1 MVTSKTLIRPCLVTA
16 ILGTSTIAQQPPK
29 PTAEHEVLAADE
41 GTWDATITSFLGG
54 PDGEPTVSKGTEVNT
69 LLAGGLWLV
78 SEFEGD
84 IGGVK
89 FMGRG
94 HFGYDPLRK
103 RYVGTWIDSMSP
115 LLSVLEGRYDAKTR
129 TMTYEGEYID
139 FGDEARYTQRM
150 VTTIKEDGTRDF
162 TLYMEPDGGDDEVKV
177 MEVKYTKRK

>member
-1 MVTSKTLIRPCLVTA
+1 MVTSKSLIRLCLVTS
-16 ILGTSTIAQQPPK
+16 ILGTSTIAQDPPK
-29 PTAEHEVLAADE
+29 PTAEHEILAADE

-89 FMGRG
+89 FVGRG

-103 RYVGTWIDSMSP
+103 KIRRHMDRLHEPAPIGAGG
-115 LLSVLEGRYDAKTR
+115 SVRRE
-129 TMTYEGEYID
+129 
-139 FGDEARYTQRM
+139 DE
-150 VTTIKEDGTRDF
+150 
-162 TLYMEPDGGDDEVKV
+162 DDDL
-177 MEVKYTKRK
+177 RG